1 MLRRLWHAVRP
12 AILWSYHRGSWQYD
26 VIVAG
31 ILAFIFLT
39 PRSLFNDQPHPPSVQ
54 EIEVSQDDRG
64 LAVFWIDAA
73 AVANASPEQTSG
85 KLEALLRERTGRAL
99 RVTEVR
105 PSTDADGAVR
115 AYLVYT
121 KP

>member
-1 MLRRLWHAVRP
+1 MLRRLWHAIRP

-39 PRSLFNDQPHPPSVQ
+39 PRSLFNDQPRPPSVQ
-54 EIEVSQDDRG
+54 EIEVLQDERG
-64 LAVFWIDAA
+64 LVVFWVDAA
-73 AVANASPEQTSG
+73 AVAITAPQETSG
-85 KLEALLRERTGRAL
+85 KLEGLLRERTGRAL
-99 RVTEVR
+99 RVIEVR
-105 PSTDADGAVR
+105 PSSDADGAVR
-115 AYLVYT
+115 AYLVYA